1 MVTNVQVLMN
11 PAQHERNSTQR
22 AGFHGTCA
30 PTNVGVKYI
39 DLSLNRE
46 EGRDSIGRQRLKKE
60 GGLTGQKVVPQ
71 GSGIASAM
79 QIRDFRDRIEN
90 SNCNVS
96 LFHPRI
102 FRLACH

>member
-1 MVTNVQVLMN
+1 MFKFWWTRRNTREIPHNEQGFTG
-11 PAQHERNSTQR
+11 PA
-22 AGFHGTCA
+22 
-30 PTNVGVKYI
+30 TNVGVKYI